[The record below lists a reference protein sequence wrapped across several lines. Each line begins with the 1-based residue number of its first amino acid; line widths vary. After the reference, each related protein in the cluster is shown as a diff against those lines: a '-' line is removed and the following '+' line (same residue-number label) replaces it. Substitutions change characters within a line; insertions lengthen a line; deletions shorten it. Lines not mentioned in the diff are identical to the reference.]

1 MTNKN
6 LKLLNAF
13 TLAEGGHS
21 PLLYGDE
28 GVAEGYSCVE
38 TKGGRSPLLS
48 GDEGTQGSPRL
59 GSRRL
64 LLYATKGAQGSP
76 HLEVIGKSHD
86 AKINV
91 KISLSSG
98 ERISVRTER

>member
-1 MTNKN
+1 MNKK
-6 LKLLNAF
+6 LKNFNAL

-59 GSRRL
+59 
-64 LLYATKGAQGSP
+64 
-76 HLEVIGKSHD
+76 
-86 AKINV
+86 V
-91 KISLSSG
+91 KRGGDFS
-98 ERISVRTER
+98 